1 MVSDVDAVVV
11 GAGPNGLVAANVLAD
26 AGWSVLVVEA
36 AAAPGGSVRTAEVTA
51 PGYRN
56 DLYSAFYPLGAA
68 SPALARLEL
77 EHHGLRWARSPA
89 VLANTLPGGR
99 AVLLEP
105 DADATAAALD
115 ADAAGDGERWHELLA
130 PFEQARGPLLDALL
144 GPFPPVRAGARLGVR
159 LRAGGLRDFGRLA
172 LLPARQLATEQ
183 FRGEAGRALVA
194 GCAAHAD
201 LAPEG
206 AGSGLLAWLLLCL
219 GQTVGFPVPA
229 GGAQALTDALVDRL
243 TSRGGRVECG
253 VEVAT
258 IEVRNGR
265 AVGVRD
271 AGGRSIGAA
280 RAVLADV
287 DAGALYHRLL
297 PPALVPAALQRALD
311 RRVLG
316 PGTVKVDWA
325 LDGPIPWKAPGV
337 ARSACVHVVDSM
349 DEVTTAAAELATGR
363 VPERPPV
370 LLGQMTTADPTR
382 SPAGTEAVW
391 AYLHVPNGWAGPLD
405 EIVDLLEQRV
415 EDHAPGFRDVVIARH
430 AAGPSELAAANANL
444 VGGDLSAGSVHL
456 HQQLLWRPVPGLG
469 RHETPVAGLFLAS
482 ASTHPGPGVHG
493 ACGANAA
500 RAALL
505 ATRPGGRTISALLRR
520 ALPR

>member
-1 MVSDVDAVVV
+1 VTDVDAIVI

-26 AGWSVLVVEA
+26 AGWSVVVLEA
-36 AAAPGGSVRTAEVTA
+36 ADAAGGAVRTAEVTA

-56 DLYSAFYPLGAA
+56 DLYSAFYPLAAA
-68 SPALARLEL
+68 SPALARLDL
-77 EHHGLRWARSPA
+77 EQHGLRWVRSPA
-89 VLANTLPGGR
+89 VTASSLPEGR
-99 AVLLEP
+99 AAILEA
-105 DADATAAALD
+105 DADATAAGLD
-115 ADAAGDGERWHELLA
+115 ADAPGDGARWRELIA
-130 PFEQARGPLLDALL
+130 PFERAGAPLLDSLL
-144 GPFPPVRAGARLGVR
+144 GPFPPVRASARLAAR
-159 LRAGGLRDFGRLA
+159 LRPAGLRDLVRVA
-172 LLPARQLATEQ
+172 LIPARHLAAEQ

-206 AGSGLLAWLLLCL
+206 AGSGLLAWLLLGL

-229 GGAQALTDALVDRL
+229 GGAQALTDALVARL
-243 TSRGGRVECG
+243 SSRGGRVECG
-253 VEVAT
+253 VRVTEV
-258 IEVRNGR
+258 EVRSGR

-271 AGGRSIGAA
+271 ARGRSIGVS

-287 DAGALYHRLL
+287 DAAALYRQLL
-297 PPALVPAALQRALD
+297 RPELVPTGIQAALD
-311 RRVLG
+311 RRHHG

-325 LDGPIPWKAPGV
+325 LDALIPWKAPGM
-337 ARSACVHVVDSM
+337 ARAASVHIVESM
-349 DEVTTAAAELATGR
+349 DEVTAAYADLAIGR

-370 LLGQMTTADPTR
+370 LLGQMTTADPSR
-382 SPAGTEAVW
+382 SPTGPEVVW
-391 AYLHVPNGWAGPLD
+391 AYMHVPTGWSGPL
-405 EIVDLLEQRV
+405 EEVVDLLERRV
-415 EDHAPGFRDVVIARH
+415 EDHAPGFRDVIVARH
-430 AAGPSELAAANANL
+430 AAGPAELAAANANL

-456 HQQLLWRPVPGLG
+456 HQQLLWRPVPGLA

-482 ASTHPGPGVHG
+482 ASSHPGPGVHG

-505 ATRPGGRTISALLRR
+505 SARPGGAAVSGLLRR

>member
-1 MVSDVDAVVV
+1 
-11 GAGPNGLVAANVLAD
+11 
-26 AGWSVLVVEA
+26 
-36 AAAPGGSVRTAEVTA
+36 VTA

-56 DLYSAFYPLGAA
+56 DLYSAFYPLAA
-68 SPALARLEL
+68 GSPALARLEL

-89 VLANTLPGGR
+89 VVANTLPGGR
-99 AVLLEP
+99 AVVMDP
-105 DADATAAALD
+105 DMDTTAATLD
-115 ADAAGDGERWHELLA
+115 ADAAGDGDRWRDLLA
-130 PFEQARGPLLDALL
+130 PFVRASDPLLEAVL
-144 GPFPPVRAGARLGVR
+144 GPFPPVRATARLGARL
-159 LRAGGLRDFGRLA
+159 RARGLRDLGRLA
-172 LLPARQLATEQ
+172 LLPARHLAAEQ

-219 GQTVGFPVPA
+219 GQTVGFPAPE
-229 GGAQALTDALVDRL
+229 GGAQSLTDALVRRL
-243 TSRGGRVECG
+243 TSLGGTVECG
-253 VEVAT
+253 ARVVAV
-258 IEVRNGR
+258 EVRNGR

-287 DAGALYHRLL
+287 DAAALYRRLL
-297 PPALVPAALQRALD
+297 PPAVVPAGVLRGLD
-311 RRVLG
+311 RRVRG

-325 LDGPIPWKAPGV
+325 LEAPIPWKAPGMGR
-337 ARSACVHVVDSM
+337 AACVHVVDSM

-363 VPERPPV
+363 VPDQPPV
-370 LLGQMTTADPTR
+370 ILGQMATADPTR
-382 SPAGTEAVW
+382 APAGTEVVW
-391 AYLHVPNGWAGPLD
+391 AYLHVPNGWAGRLD
-405 EIVDLLEQRV
+405 DVVDLLERRV
-415 EDHAPGFRDVVIARH
+415 EDHAPGFCDVVVARH
-430 AAGPSELAAANANL
+430 AAGPAQLEAANANL
-444 VGGDLSAGSVHL
+444 VGGDLASGSVHL
-456 HQQLLWRPVPGLG
+456 HQQLVWRPVPGLA

-482 ASTHPGPGVHG
+482 ASSHPGPGVHG

-505 ATRPGGRTISALLRR
+505 SARPGGAAVSRLLRR